1 MHGNLI
7 INWWEN
13 GLTHF
18 FQLISKLINKFPSN
32 RFFHMKL
39 KAGEATPGLS
49 HLNQRGSRADGAQRW
64 RKMHLRVWAHGSEEG
79 TPEVCP
85 HVSPPET
92 ETQRG
97 RSPFCG
103 DMRKSER
110 KRLPNSDSKR
120 QHLGHLEVMCF
131 TLVSD
136 WKWKWKSLSR
146 VRLFATPW
154 IQPMEFSRPEY
165 WSG

>member
-1 MHGNLI
+1 MHGHLI

-32 RFFHMKL
+32 GSCHMKL

-85 HVSPPET
+85 HVSPLET

-97 RSPFCG
+97 RSPFGG
-103 DMRKSER
+103 DMRKSEW

-136 WKWKWKSLSR
+136 WKGKGKAVVADSLQ
-146 VRLFATPW
+146 LH
-154 IQPMEFSRPEY
+154 
-165 WSG
+165 GL